1 MASAAS
7 PRSPRAAHCCDSG
20 SGSAAEAFFRC
31 NKCYLVN
38 LEHVTGIEENNVL
51 IGNEKVQVSRA
62 RKKELLDVLNDYLN
76 EVSK

>member
-1 MASAAS
+1 MKDIEEKPEKES
-7 PRSPRAAHCCDSG
+7 
-20 SGSAAEAFFRC
+20 FFRC

-62 RKKELLDVLNDYLN
+62 RKKEFLDVLNDYLN
-76 EVSK
+76 ELLFLQLLTS